1 MDTTR
6 RTKTLDSAWATKSKR
21 QTNVI
26 SKTRELF
33 LLTNYSPLFLLHA
46 FKMNAPSFTLTK
58 MLPSSYFHHHNL
70 PFSTQ
75 KPLPSKPS
83 ISSHNILCIPRR
95 AYTYSFNNLSYGFK
109 RSVVKSQ
116 LNEKVNKVEDLE
128 QKQNQKQPLMN
139 RAYPFHEIEPKWQ
152 RYWED
157 NHTFRTPDEVDTS
170 KPKFYVLDMFP
181 YPR

>member
-1 MDTTR
+1 
-6 RTKTLDSAWATKSKR
+6 
-21 QTNVI
+21 
-26 SKTRELF
+26 
-33 LLTNYSPLFLLHA
+33 
-46 FKMNAPSFTLTK
+46 MNAPSFTLTK